1 MELLIFRS
9 ERLDPPALSLLGA
22 LLHRQRNVALICL
35 HPGLFNRKAAK
46 QNCYNPLIQ
55 GVHLE
60 LARIYFLVRTRR
72 VHRAERSRLVG

>member
-9 ERLDPPALSLLGA
+9 ERLDPPALPLLGALLQLGA
-22 LLHRQRNVALICL
+22 LLHRQRNVAPICP

-72 VHRAERSRLVG
+72 VH